1 MTVVNRLEVYGN
13 GYNTVIVTADKV
25 EDFVT
30 YGAGVDVV
38 FDTTEGV
45 EYRCLGLVDVS
56 VCLGSVVDVFGR
68 EIAFAV
74 RHNLGVDAVV
84 YGRVVC
90 QDDVGGHITADAASA
105 FDKYPFAD
113 IGILV
118 NDDAGREYG
127 AGVDGDVSGHLDAV
141 AQHTGSHDVA
151 VVSDVCFGQDKATVA
166 YACAAFFGDAAVD
179 DYLFADDIIVTYV
192 AVCLLAFP
200 TEVLGVGADDGSLVD
215 FVVFAHTGAANDAGV
230 GHNGASVADFN
241 ICVDVRKGMDGD
253 AFADFGAGV
262 NVR

>member
-1 MTVVNRLEVYGN
+1 MSIAFEVYGN
-13 GYNTVIVTADKV
+13 GYDAVIVAADKV

-45 EYRCLGLVDVS
+45 EYRCLGLVDVTVS
-56 VCLGSVVDVFGR
+56 LGRVVDVFGR
-68 EIAFAV
+68 EV
-74 RHNLGVDAVV
+74 SSGGHNFGVDTVV
-84 YGRVVC
+84 YGGVMR
-90 QDDVGGHITADAASA
+90 QDDIWGHITADAASA

-127 AGVDGDVSGHLDAV
+127 AGVDGNVSGHLDAV

-179 DYLFADDIIVTYV
+179 DYLFADDTIVTYV